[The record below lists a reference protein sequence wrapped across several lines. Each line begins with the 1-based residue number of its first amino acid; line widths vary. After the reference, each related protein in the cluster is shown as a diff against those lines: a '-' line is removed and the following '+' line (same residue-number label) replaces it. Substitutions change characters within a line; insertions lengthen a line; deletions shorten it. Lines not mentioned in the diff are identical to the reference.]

1 MTYWNEI
8 NDSHIR
14 FWDTDIYPSYYK
26 IKHEINENGYRGDRT
41 QPSEVLY
48 LGTCDVMS
56 NLPPGDGQYRW
67 SALVHTAL
75 HPDQPYIALGTV
87 ASGLP
92 SMVRRLYAYIQNFG
106 APKYLYMTVPRFDGY
121 EYVNKSGKCYN
132 VSSRVGSAKF
142 CRRCDFIDED
152 ELNVWLMQ
160 LESNK
165 RLNNIHNMQYMIEE
179 RFAFIETLCKAHNIE
194 LKWTFNPSDA
204 AIVVLYKNLPA
215 IKDISKFMKDSFV
228 GLPIAKDHVF
238 DRSIDWRTHRE
249 VCDKFLNRET
259 WDYDVLCSK
268 AETNYKWLEE
278 KYVTDLIKTET

>member
-8 NDSHIR
+8 NDSHIQ
-14 FWDTDIYPSYYK
+14 FWDTPLYDSYYR
-26 IKHEINENGYRGDRT
+26 IRSQINSQGYRGDVL
-41 QPSEVLY
+41 QSSKVLY
-48 LGTCDVMS
+48 LGTCDVMTD
-56 NLPPGDGQYRW
+56 LFDGKDRW

-142 CRRCDFIDED
+142 CKSADIVDDD
-152 ELNVWLMQ
+152 ELNTWIMQ
-160 LESNK
+160 LNAN
-165 RLNNIHNMQYMIEE
+165 RGLNNIHNMQYMIEE

-204 AIVVLYKNLPA
+204 AVYVLKNNVS
-215 IKDISKFMKDSFV
+215 IFENISKFMKDSFV
-228 GLPIAKDHVF
+228 GLPSVKDHVF
-238 DRSIDWRTHRE
+238 DRSIGIQTHRE

-268 AETNYKWLEE
+268 AETNYIWL
-278 KYVTDLIKTET
+278 KTWYGDELKSLE